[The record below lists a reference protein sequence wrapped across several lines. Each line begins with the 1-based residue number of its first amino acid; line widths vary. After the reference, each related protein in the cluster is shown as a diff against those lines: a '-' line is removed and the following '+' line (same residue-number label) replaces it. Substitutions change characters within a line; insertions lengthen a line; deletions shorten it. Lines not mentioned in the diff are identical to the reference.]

1 MMDEE
6 DMMADD
12 FDYLIT
18 GAGGGIGG
26 VSRSAVEL
34 LVEDGAAVR
43 AMVHR
48 EDGRADAL
56 RALGAHVVVGDLT
69 DPQDVVSAMSGV
81 KRMFFNMSVSESY
94 LKAAAIVAAAGRDNG
109 GLEAIVNISQ
119 MTVSQMTLTSS
130 TESHQHRLHWLV
142 EQVLDW
148 SGLPVTH
155 VRPTVF
161 IDNPLFTFLNA
172 ASVRDQHTLVLPFG
186 EGRTSPVAAH
196 DVARVVAEIL
206 RNPERHREHVYELTG
221 PEVLGI
227 DGLARSF
234 SEGLQQPVAG
244 VDIAYG
250 DWVENV
256 LEPVGL
262 PSHVAQHIATM
273 ARLHREGRYDRLTD
287 GVERVTGRPA
297 VTVAQYVA
305 EHRERFGG

>member
-1 MMDEE
+1 
-6 DMMADD
+6 MADD

-26 VSRSAVEL
+26 VSRSVVEL

-109 GLEAIVNISQ
+109 GLEEIVNISQ

-186 EGRTSPVAAH
+186 EGRTSPVAAR

-244 VDIAYG
+244 VDIAYD

-256 LEPVGL
+256 LKPIGL
-262 PSHVAQHIATM
+262 PSHVEQHIATM

-287 GVERVTGRPA
+287 DVERVTGRPA

>member
-1 MMDEE
+1 MVDEE

-26 VSRSAVEL
+26 VSRSVVEL

-69 DPQDVVSAMSGV
+69 NPQDVVSAMSGV

-109 GLEAIVNISQ
+109 GLEEIVNISQ

-130 TESHQHRLHWLV
+130 TESHQHRLHWLI

-206 RNPERHREHVYELTG
+206 RSPERHREHVYELTG

-234 SEGLQQPVAG
+234 SEGLQQPVVG
-244 VDIAYG
+244 VDIAYD
-250 DWVENV
+250 DWFENV
-256 LEPVGL
+256 LKPIGL
-262 PSHVAQHIATM
+262 PSHVEQHIATM

-287 GVERVTGRPA
+287 DVERVTGRPA
-297 VTVAQYVA
+297 VTVAHYVA

>member
-1 MMDEE
+1 
-6 DMMADD
+6 MADD

-26 VSRSAVEL
+26 VSRSVVEL
-34 LVEDGAAVR
+34 LVGDGAAVR

-56 RALGAHVVVGDLT
+56 RALGAQVVVGDLT

-109 GLEAIVNISQ
+109 GLEEIVNISQ

-186 EGRTSPVAAH
+186 EGRTSPVAAR

-244 VDIAYG
+244 VDIAYD

-256 LEPVGL
+256 LKPIGL
-262 PSHVAQHIATM
+262 PSHVEQHIATM

-287 GVERVTGRPA
+287 DVERVTGRPA

>member
-206 RNPERHREHVYELTG
+206 RNPERHRDHVYELTG

-262 PSHVAQHIATM
+262 PSHVEQHIATM

-287 GVERVTGRPA
+287 DVERVTGRPA
-297 VTVAQYVA
+297 VTVAQHVA

>member
-1 MMDEE
+1 MVDEE

-26 VSRSAVEL
+26 VSRSVVEL

-56 RALGAHVVVGDLT
+56 RALGAQVVVGDLT

-109 GLEAIVNISQ
+109 GLEEIVNISQ

-142 EQVLDW
+142 EHVLDW

-186 EGRTSPVAAH
+186 EGRTSPVAAR

-221 PEVLGI
+221 PEILGI

-244 VDIAYG
+244 VDIAYD
-250 DWVENV
+250 DWVEKV
-256 LEPVGL
+256 LKPIGL
-262 PSHVAQHIATM
+262 PSHVEQHIATM

-287 GVERVTGRPA
+287 DVERVTGRPA